1 MFNIHVLIPNVF
13 PFFISNV
20 SNKVYIFNREFL
32 EGLLWVSMV
41 VMVVVV
47 DDSVAIITITS
58 SMLIIM

>member
-20 SNKVYIFNREFL
+20 SNKVYIFHREFL

-41 VMVVVV
+41 VMVVV

>member
-20 SNKVYIFNREFL
+20 SNKVHIFHKEFL

-41 VMVVVV
+41 VMVVV

>member
-13 PFFISNV
+13 PFFISDV
-20 SNKVYIFNREFL
+20 SNKVYIFHREFL

-47 DDSVAIITITS
+47 DD
-58 SMLIIM
+58 